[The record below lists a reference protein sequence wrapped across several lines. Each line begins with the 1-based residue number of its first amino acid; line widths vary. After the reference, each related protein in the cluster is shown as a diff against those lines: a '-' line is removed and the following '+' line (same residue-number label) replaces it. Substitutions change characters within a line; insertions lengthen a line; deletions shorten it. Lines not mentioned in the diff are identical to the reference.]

1 MSLAADPA
9 PSASALRLVVAAEE
23 LFARD
28 GVEGVSLRQIATAA
42 GSANNSAVHYH
53 FGSKDGLIRAIFQ
66 HRLPQLLA
74 ERRLLVARCDLDDL
88 RSRLEAHFLPVLALA
103 EDPGNH
109 YVSFVEQV
117 QRHER
122 GSARAHL
129 DLPPDGQASSDE
141 LRADLER
148 LLADLPEPLRSLR
161 IEQAQTM
168 AVHAAADRERAVDAG
183 VVAVPFDVFANA
195 LFDGL
200 TGFLRAEPSPATLQ
214 RLDAGTGVDEPP
226 GRPRLL

>member
-1 MSLAADPA
+1 MSLAAEPT
-9 PSASALRLVVAAEE
+9 PSASALRLVVAAER

-74 ERRLLVARCDLDDL
+74 DRRLLVARCDLDDL

-103 EDPGNH
+103 EDPENH
-109 YVSFVEQV
+109 YVSFVEQL

-122 GSARAHL
+122 ASARDHL
-129 DLPPDGQASSDE
+129 DLPPEGQRSSDE
-141 LRADLER
+141 LRADLDR
-148 LLADLPEPLRSLR
+148 LLVDLPEPLRSLR

-168 AVHAAADRERAVDAG
+168 AVHAAADRERAVDAD
-183 VVAVPFDVFANA
+183 VVEVPFDVFANA
-195 LFDGL
+195 LLDGL
-200 TGFLRAEPSPATLQ
+200 TGFLWAEPSAATLR
-214 RLDAGTGVDEPP
+214 RLGAGAPP
-226 GRPRLL
+226 PPERPRLL